1 MANNEQIIR
10 DFVATWP
17 RLDADA
23 IVAFFTEDGIYHNIP
38 IGPVQGGAQLKEFIT
53 GFLASW
59 TRTNWDILSMTSA
72 GDTVVVERIDHIF
85 MGDKTV
91 DLPCCGVFEMKDGKI
106 KAWRD
111 YFDMGTYMK
120 ALG

>member
-1 MANNEQIIR
+1 MVSNEQIVR

-23 IVAFFTEDGIYHNIP
+23 IVAFFAEDGIYHNIP
-38 IGPVQGGAQLKEFIT
+38 IEPVQGHAQLKEFIT

-59 TRTNWDILSMTSA
+59 TKTHWDILSMTSA

-85 MGDKTV
+85 MGDKSV